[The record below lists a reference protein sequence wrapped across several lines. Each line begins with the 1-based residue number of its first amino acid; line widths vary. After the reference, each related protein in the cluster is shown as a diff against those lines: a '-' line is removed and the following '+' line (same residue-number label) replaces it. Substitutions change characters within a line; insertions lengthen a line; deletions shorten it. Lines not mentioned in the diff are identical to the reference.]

1 MLVKVNVD
9 LSKIIIALLYNETD
23 KIYISKIKHNKQT
36 SNTPE
41 LIRGKIKK
49 KLRESPGEFTVSKLL
64 AKYFVAK
71 PTKRKIPNKYYKRD

>member
-36 SNTPE
+36 LNTRVNE
-41 LIRGKIKK
+41 RQDKK
-49 KLRESPGEFTVSKLL
+49 EIESPREFTVSKLL
-64 AKYFVAK
+64 AEYFVAK

>member
-36 SNTPE
+36 LNT
-41 LIRGKIKK
+41 RVNKRQDKK
-49 KLRESPGEFTVSKLL
+49 EIESPREFTVSKLL
-64 AKYFVAK
+64 AEYFVAK
-71 PTKRKIPNKYYKRD
+71 LTQDN

>member
-36 SNTPE
+36 LNT
-41 LIRGKIKK
+41 RVNKRQDKK
-49 KLRESPGEFTVSKLL
+49 EIESPREFTVSKLL
-64 AKYFVAK
+64 AEYFVAK
-71 PTKRKIPNKYYKRD
+71 PDRKSVV